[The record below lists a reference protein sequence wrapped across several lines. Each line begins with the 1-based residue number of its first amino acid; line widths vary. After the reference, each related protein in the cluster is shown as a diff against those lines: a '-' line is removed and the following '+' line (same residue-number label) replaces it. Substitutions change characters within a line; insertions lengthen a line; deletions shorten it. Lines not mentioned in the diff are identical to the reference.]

1 MGESTGADSLP
12 SQPLRVSAVT
22 RVAVARRGW
31 SVLTVRRCMECISCG
46 SSMLCLGYF
55 AVVETPSLTAFTVL
69 TTIEGFFATFS
80 FSGYLTNIIDI
91 GPAYA
96 GPLMGISNTVATIPG
111 IVANVLAG
119 GILATYGDWRPVF
132 GLAVA
137 VLGMGLVIFLTLA
150 KGTVVLVPEGEDAA
164 GGEEEAKQ

>member
-1 MGESTGADSLP
+1 MHSSK
-12 SQPLRVSAVT
+12 SASEI
-22 RVAVARRGW
+22 VAGR
-31 SVLTVRRCMECISCG
+31 
-46 SSMLCLGYF
+46 
-55 AVVETPSLTAFTVL
+55 
-69 TTIEGFFATFS
+69 
-80 FSGYLTNIIDI
+80 NIIDI

-119 GILATYGDWRPVF
+119 GILSRYGDWRPVF

-137 VLGMGLVIFLTLA
+137 VLGMGLVIFLTMA
-150 KGTVVLVPEGEDAA
+150 KGTVVLVPEGEDAV